1 MSSFEDRLWSEL
13 VREHGER
20 LALAGARRSPRPR
33 RSWRAPLAAGG
44 VVLTAAIVAG
54 ALLLTA
60 STSPPAYAVVV
71 NPDGS
76 VTLTIDELIGVS
88 AANAR
93 LAKLGVRA
101 RVAVI
106 EAGCTARGV
115 HAGFPPLLPFG
126 MQREPVTG
134 AVHAQE
140 RERVLR
146 TLRDERQMVRPVKV
160 RPGFGGIGMVIRPAA
175 IPPGDTLLLTA
186 RRLLSG
192 RYAGA
197 PVHAVG
203 LTMGLYRGPAPA
215 CVPLR

>member
-13 VREHGER
+13 VREHGET

-76 VTLTIDELIGVS
+76 VTLTIDELIGVK
-88 AANAR
+88 AANAQ
-93 LAKLGVRA
+93 LARLGVRV
-101 RVAVI
+101 RVAVV
-106 EAGCTARGV
+106 EAGCAAKGV
-115 HAGFPPLLPFG
+115 HARFPALLPFG
-126 MQREPVTG
+126 MQREPVE
-134 AVHAQE
+134 E
-140 RERVLR
+140 RR
-146 TLRDERQMVRPVKV
+146 MVRPVKT
-160 RPGFGGIGMVIRPAA
+160 RPGFGGIGMVIRPGA

-186 RRLLSG
+186 RRLSTG
-192 RYAGA
+192 RHAGA

-215 CVPLR
+215 CVPRGAIA